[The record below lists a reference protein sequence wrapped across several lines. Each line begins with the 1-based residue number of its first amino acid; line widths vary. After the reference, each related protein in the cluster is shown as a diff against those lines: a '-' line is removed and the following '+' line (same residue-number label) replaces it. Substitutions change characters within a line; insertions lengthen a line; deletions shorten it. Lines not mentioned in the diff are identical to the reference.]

1 MGVTIMAGL
10 LSVALSLASSVLYL
24 SSLSTL
30 SVVDAAAKAAWAASL
45 VSLWEWV
52 CVKNTKKTY
61 QL

>member
-1 MGVTIMAGL
+1 MAGL
-10 LSVALSLASSVLYL
+10 LSVASSLASSVLYL